1 MSTGRKTKKAPD
13 TTIGEFFE
21 WARRGKWA
29 LRYFESAVRSSTMV
43 KGGGWAF
50 VWGTQCGF
58 VCDADILKVMP
69 KKNWDVYGR

>member
-1 MSTGRKTKKAPD
+1 MDKT

-21 WARRGKWA
+21 WARREEWA
-29 LRYFESAVRSSTMV
+29 LRYFEQANRGFRFLPD
-43 KGGGWAF
+43 GGKEEGWSF

-58 VCDADILKVMP
+58 ISDAKVLKRMP